1 MNSYELIKS
10 RFQKRA
16 LTGVLAREITSYKTG
31 GKIDLMVYPK
41 TQEEIVWLFDILVK
55 RNIDYFI
62 CGNATNILVSDDGF
76 RGVFIKTDMLNKINT
91 KDNEVS
97 VDCGFNWDDMIEICV
112 NKGLAG
118 LEKTSYIPGTVGG
131 AVKMNAGAFEQ
142 ETFDKLISFSVL
154 DIKNGDVKKIEKSNI
169 NYGYRKV
176 EGIDECFIF
185 NALFKFDYADINEL
199 KKIREEIINKRK
211 IKQPLDY
218 PSAGSVFKRPKNN
231 YASKLI
237 EECGL
242 KGLRIGDAEVSTK
255 HCGFIINKG
264 NAKSSDIYNL
274 ILKIKE
280 DVYKKT
286 SIDLELEQIIVGKF

>member
-31 GKIDLMVYPK
+31 GEIDLIVYPQ

-91 KDNEVS
+91 KDNEIS
-97 VDCGFNWDDMIEICV
+97 VDCGFKWDNMIEICV

-176 EGIDECFIF
+176 EGIEKCFIF
-185 NALFKFDYADINEL
+185 NALFKFDYGDANEL
-199 KKIREEIINKRK
+199 KKIREEIIIKRK

-218 PSAGSVFKRPKNN
+218 PSAGSVFKRPQNN

-237 EECGL
+237 DECGL

-280 DVYKKT
+280 EVYKKT

>member
-16 LTGVLAREITSYKTG
+16 LSGVLAREITSYKTG
-31 GKIDLMVYPK
+31 GEIDLIVYPQ

-76 RGVFIKTDMLNKINT
+76 RGVFIKTDMLNKINM
-91 KDNEVS
+91 KDNEVF
-97 VDCGFNWDDMIEICV
+97 VDCGFKWDNMIKICV
-112 NKGLAG
+112 NKGLSG

-154 DIKNGDVKKIEKSNI
+154 DIKKGYIRKIERSNI

-176 EGIDECFIF
+176 YGIDGCFIF
-185 NALFKFDYADINEL
+185 NALFRFDYGNINEL

-211 IKQPLDY
+211 TKQPLDY
-218 PSAGSVFKRPKNN
+218 PSAGSVFKRPQNN

-237 EECGL
+237 DECGL
-242 KGLRIGDAEVSTK
+242 KGFRIGDAEVSTK

-280 DVYKKT
+280 EVYKKT
-286 SIDLELEQIIVGKF
+286 SVELELEQIIVGKF